1 MEWDAANPGVIYDPE
16 LFRREILPWLAN
28 FKLMDIAEAA
38 GCCKASASG
47 IRRGKWAPHVSTWD
61 ALSELVGVR

>member
-1 MEWDAANPGVIYDPE
+1 VIYDPE
-16 LFRREILPWLAN
+16 LFRAEILRGLAN
-28 FKLMDIAEAA
+28 FKLMDIAERAA

-61 ALSELVGVR
+61 AGE